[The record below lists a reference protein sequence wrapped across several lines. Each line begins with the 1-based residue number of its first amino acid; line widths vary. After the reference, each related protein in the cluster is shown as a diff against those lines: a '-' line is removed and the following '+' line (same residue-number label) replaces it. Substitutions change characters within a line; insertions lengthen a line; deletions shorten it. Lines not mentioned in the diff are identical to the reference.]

1 MSKRLKYPYFFQQR
15 ELSLNIGKLNLQ
27 ADFRSCF
34 LARIL
39 FLGGGRGG
47 RVRNLAELR
56 LYYLSLRCLVFTA
69 VEEKRK
75 N

>member
-39 FLGGGRGG
+39 FLGGGEGVG
-47 RVRNLAELR
+47 SATL
-56 LYYLSLRCLVFTA
+56 LSCVCII
-69 VEEKRK
+69 
-75 N
+75 